1 MIFLPKDY
9 HAPGPVNVNARA
21 TRWLTYLIF
30 ATSLAVYYLLPI
42 WAGIFT
48 EVFAFNSKQTGLLL
62 SADMT
67 ANTIAAFSARYWIHR
82 CYWRRVFPFTV
93 LLTVI
98 PNLLCGMAE
107 SYEAFLACRYVAGLG
122 AGMMVAFMYAV
133 IRASENPDREFAYA
147 MTLQVF
153 IGALCLNGASYL
165 WTTWGA
171 ESVFIMCGLVALLPM
186 LCYHA
191 MPRSNPLTKHAGK
204 DHNSSHSSAAIHRA
218 ALFGLLAVGLFF
230 ASMNSIWSF
239 MERLGD
245 AEGFAT
251 EFIAFTLSVSL
262 LFSFAGALVPAWL
275 AGRIKRIGAISF
287 GYALLIIAIFAIG
300 RQPAATTYLVALC
313 VYNFFYSFVIPFQN
327 GWVASLDRT
336 GRTVVLLPVLQGIG
350 IASGPVLA
358 GLVIV
363 DNQYANVTY
372 VSMILLLFSYF
383 LFFLM
388 YRQSQTALT
397 EQAGKEPVARD

>member
-1 MIFLPKDY
+1 MILLPEGYRD
-9 HAPGPVNVNARA
+9 PEPVDVNASA

-30 ATSLAVYYLLPI
+30 ATSLTVYYLLPI

-48 EVFAFNSKQTGLLL
+48 EVFGFSSRQTGLLL

-82 CYWRRVFPFTV
+82 CYWRRVFPCAV

-107 SYEAFLACRYVAGLG
+107 SFETFLAYRYLAGLG
-122 AGMMVAFMYAV
+122 AGMMGAFMYAT
-133 IRASENPDREFAYA
+133 IRAAKNPDREFAYA
-147 MTLQVF
+147 MALQVF
-153 IGALCLNGASYL
+153 VGALCLNGASWL
-165 WTTWGA
+165 WITWSA
-171 ESVFIMCGLVALLPM
+171 APVFIMTGLVALLPM
-186 LCYHA
+186 ICYRA
-191 MPRSNPLTKHAGK
+191 IPRSNPLTGNLGSDNKLI
-204 DHNSSHSSAAIHRA
+204 NSSAGINRN
-218 ALFGLLAVGLFF
+218 ALFGLMAVGLFF

-245 AEGFAT
+245 AEGFAAD
-251 EFIAFTLSVSL
+251 FIAFTLSVSL

-275 AGRIKRIGAISF
+275 AGRMKRIVTISF
-287 GYALLIIAIFAIG
+287 GYVWLFIAIFIIG
-300 RQPAATTYLVALC
+300 QNPAAMTYLAALC

-327 GWVASLDRT
+327 GWIASLDRS

-350 IASGPVLA
+350 IATGPVLA

-363 DNQYANVTY
+363 DNQYANVIH
-372 VSMILLLFSYF
+372 VSIILLLLSYL
-383 LFFLM
+383 LFFFM
-388 YRQSQTALT
+388 YRRMRFTLADPG
-397 EQAGKEPVARD
+397 AGKPQ

>member
-9 HAPGPVNVNARA
+9 RETEPVDANAIA

-30 ATSLAVYYLLPI
+30 ATSLTVYYLLPI

-48 EVFAFNSKQTGLLL
+48 EAFGFSSRQVGLLL

-82 CYWRRVFPFTV
+82 CYWRRIFPFTV

-107 SYEAFLACRYVAGLG
+107 SFEAFLAYRYLAGFG
-122 AGMMVAFMYAV
+122 AGMMVAFMYAT
-133 IRASENPDREFAYA
+133 IRAAENPDKEFAYA
-147 MTLQVF
+147 MALQVF
-153 IGALCLNGASYL
+153 VGALCLNGASYL
-165 WTTWGA
+165 WMTWGTA
-171 ESVFIMCGLVALLPM
+171 SVFIMSGLVALLPM
-186 LCYHA
+186 ICYHA
-191 MPRSNPLTKHAGK
+191 IPRSNPLTRNPGS
-204 DHNSSHSSAAIHRA
+204 DNDLSNPSAVTNRTI
-218 ALFGLLAVGLFF
+218 LYGLLAVGLFF

-251 EFIAFTLSVSL
+251 DFITFTLSVSL
-262 LFSFAGALVPAWL
+262 LFSFAGALVPAWV
-275 AGRIKRIGAISF
+275 AGRIKRIVTISF
-287 GYALLIIAIFAIG
+287 GYVCLFIAIFTIG
-300 RQPAATTYLVALC
+300 RHPAAITYLAALC

-327 GWVASLDRT
+327 GWIASLDQS

-350 IASGPVLA
+350 IATGPVLA

-363 DNQYANVTY
+363 DNQYTNVIY
-372 VSMILLLFSYF
+372 VSMILLVFSYS
-383 LFFLM
+383 LFFRM
-388 YRQSQTALT
+388 YKQSRAGYADWPGR
-397 EQAGKEPVARD
+397 EQG

>member
-9 HAPGPVNVNARA
+9 RDPEPVDVNDLA

-48 EVFAFNSKQTGLLL
+48 EVFGFNSRQVGLLL

-67 ANTIAAFSARYWIHR
+67 ANTIATFSARYWIHR

-98 PNLLCGMAE
+98 PNLLCGTAV
-107 SYEAFLACRYVAGLG
+107 SFEAFLAYRYVAGLG
-122 AGMMVAFMYAV
+122 AGTMVAFMYAT
-133 IRASENPDREFAYA
+133 ISASVNPDREFAYA
-147 MTLQVF
+147 MAMQVF
-153 IGALCLNGASYL
+153 IGALCLNGASRL
-165 WTTWGA
+165 WMAWGA
-171 ESVFIMCGLVALLPM
+171 APVFIMTGLVALLPM

-191 MPRSNPLTKHAGK
+191 IPRSNPLTQNAGSR
-204 DHNSSHSSAAIHRA
+204 NNPGLSSSAIPGA
-218 ALFGLLAVGLFF
+218 AMMGLLAVGLFF

-245 AEGFAT
+245 AEGFAAD
-251 EFIAFTLSVSL
+251 FIAFTLSVSL
-262 LFSFAGALVPAWL
+262 LFSFAGALAPAWL
-275 AGRIKRIGAISF
+275 AGRMKRIVPISF
-287 GYALLIIAIFAIG
+287 GYVCLFMAIFTIG
-300 RQPAATTYLVALC
+300 RHPAATTYLAALC

-327 GWVASLDRT
+327 GWIASFDRD
-336 GRTVVLLPVLQGIG
+336 GRTVVLLPFLQGIG
-350 IASGPVLA
+350 IAAGPVLA

-363 DNQYANVTY
+363 DNQYANVIYT
-372 VSMILLLFSYF
+372 SLILLSFSYL
-383 LFFLM
+383 LFVGM
-388 YRQSQTALT
+388 YRQSRIRLADPG
-397 EQAGKEPVARD
+397 ADKPR

>member
-1 MIFLPKDY
+1 MNIDNPDNLVLLPKDY
-9 HAPGPVNVNARA
+9 RDPEPVDVNALA

-30 ATSLAVYYLLPI
+30 ATSLVVYYLLPI

-48 EVFAFNSKQTGLLL
+48 ETFGFGGRQVGLLL

-107 SYEAFLACRYVAGLG
+107 SFEAFLAYRYVAGLG
-122 AGMMVAFMYAV
+122 AGMMVAFMYAT
-133 IRASENPDREFAYA
+133 IRAAENPDKEFAYA
-147 MTLQVF
+147 MALQVF
-153 IGALCLNGASYL
+153 VGALCLNGASWL
-165 WTTWGA
+165 WVTWGA
-171 ESVFIMCGLVALLPM
+171 APVFIMTGLIALLPLM
-186 LCYHA
+186 CYHA
-191 MPRSNPLTKHAGK
+191 IPRSNPLTRNPSGAIKPRNA
-204 DHNSSHSSAAIHRA
+204 SAVTDRTI
-218 ALFGLLAVGLFF
+218 LYGLLAVGLFF
-230 ASMNSIWSF
+230 ASMNAIWSF
-239 MERLGD
+239 MERIGD

-251 EFIAFTLSVSL
+251 DFIAFTLSISL

-275 AGRIKRIGAISF
+275 AGRMKRIVTLSF
-287 GYALLIIAIFAIG
+287 GYVWLFIAIFTIG
-300 RQPAATTYLVALC
+300 RHPTAMAYLMALC

-327 GWVASLDRT
+327 GWIASLDRS

-350 IASGPVLA
+350 IAIGPILA

-363 DNQYANVTY
+363 DNHYANVIH
-372 VSMILLLFSYF
+372 VSIILLVFSYL
-383 LFFLM
+383 LFFRM
-388 YRQSQTALT
+388 YRRAHNM
-397 EQAGKEPVARD
+397 

>member
-1 MIFLPKDY
+1 MILLPEGFRD
-9 HAPGPVNVNARA
+9 PEPVDVNAAA

-30 ATSLAVYYLLPI
+30 ATSLTVYYLLPI

-48 EVFAFNSKQTGLLL
+48 EVFGFNSRQVGLLL

-82 CYWRRVFPFTV
+82 VYWRRVFPLAV

-98 PNLLCGMAE
+98 PNLLCSTAE
-107 SYEAFLACRYVAGLG
+107 SFEMFLAYRYVAGLG
-122 AGMMVAFMYAV
+122 AGTMVAFMYAA
-133 IRASENPDREFAYA
+133 ISASVNPDREFAYA
-147 MTLQVF
+147 MALQVF
-153 IGALCLNGASYL
+153 VGALCLNGASWL
-165 WTTWGA
+165 WITWSA
-171 ESVFIMCGLVALLPM
+171 SAVFIMTGLVAVLPM
-186 LCYHA
+186 VCYRA
-191 MPRSNPLTKHAGK
+191 IPRANPLTGIPGSEDKLIDASAGIN
-204 DHNSSHSSAAIHRA
+204 HN

-245 AEGFAT
+245 AEGFAAD
-251 EFIAFTLSVSL
+251 FIAFTLSVSL

-275 AGRIKRIGAISF
+275 AGRMKRIVTISF
-287 GYALLIIAIFAIG
+287 GYVCLFIAIFTIG
-300 RQPAATTYLVALC
+300 RHPAATTYLAALC

-327 GWVASLDRT
+327 GWIASLDRS

-350 IASGPVLA
+350 IATGPVLA

-363 DNQYANVTY
+363 DNQYANVAHASI
-372 VSMILLLFSYF
+372 VLLLLSYL
-383 LFFLM
+383 LFFIM
-388 YRQSQTALT
+388 YRRMRFTPAGPG
-397 EQAGKEPVARD
+397 AGKPQ